1 MRLCVYLQSNH
12 MLILSV
18 KVDQGLPGQQ
28 SHVQVEE
35 QVALLTLG
43 GSWPHS
49 VEVHLPLDILLA
61 YA

>member
-43 GSWPHS
+43 GS
-49 VEVHLPLDILLA
+49 
-61 YA
+61 